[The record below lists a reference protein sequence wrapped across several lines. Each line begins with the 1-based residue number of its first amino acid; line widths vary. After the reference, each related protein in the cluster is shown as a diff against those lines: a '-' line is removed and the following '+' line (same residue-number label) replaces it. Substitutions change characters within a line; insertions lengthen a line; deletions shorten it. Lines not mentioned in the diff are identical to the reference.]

1 MFPNQGFGTTTP
13 QHDFLTGR
21 QERCEMDGTEIAN
34 QIKKAELYEAVKQA
48 LIRLLDDP
56 QVQQKITEVL
66 GKRIPQKL

>member
-34 QIKKAELYEAVKQA
+34 QIKKAELYEAV
-48 LIRLLDDP
+48 R
-56 QVQQKITEVL
+56 
-66 GKRIPQKL
+66 